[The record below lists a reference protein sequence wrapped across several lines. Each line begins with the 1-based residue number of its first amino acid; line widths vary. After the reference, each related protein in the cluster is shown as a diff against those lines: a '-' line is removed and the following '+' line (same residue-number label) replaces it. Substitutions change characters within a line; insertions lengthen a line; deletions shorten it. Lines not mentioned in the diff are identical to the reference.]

1 MLISKNNKMTHET
14 AKKIYNQIN
23 QTKLFLLKKDL
34 INYAVEYSR
43 IRVEWYLA
51 ADEDKAALEDTR
63 SRKHNAFID
72 ACNIISREMLKHN
85 EDASWR
91 IDLGNYRI
99 VICDFAC
106 YVHCFLGLSSR

>member
-1 MLISKNNKMTHET
+1 MSPEQ
-14 AKKIYNQIN
+14 AKKIFNQIN

-51 ADEDKAALEDTR
+51 DDEGKAALEDTR

-72 ACNIISREMLKHN
+72 ACNILSREMLKHN

-91 IDLGNYRI
+91 IDLGNDRK
-99 VICDFAC
+99 VIGDFAC

>member
-1 MLISKNNKMTHET
+1 MSYEQ
-14 AKKIYNQIN
+14 AKKIFKQIN
-23 QTKLFLLKKDL
+23 QTKLFSLKCDL

-51 ADEDKAALEDTR
+51 DDEDKAALEDTR

-72 ACNIISREMLKHN
+72 VCNILSREMLKHN

-91 IDLGNYRI
+91 IDLGNDRK
-99 VICDFAC
+99 VIGDFAC

>member
-1 MLISKNNKMTHET
+1 MSPEQ
-14 AKKIYNQIN
+14 AKKIFNQIN

-51 ADEDKAALEDTR
+51 SDEGKEALEDSR

-72 ACNIISREMLKHN
+72 ACNILSREMLKNN

-91 IDLGNYRI
+91 KDLGNDRK
-99 VICDFAC
+99 VIGDLAC